1 MEQELCHILH
11 QTEES
16 YVAVYPGVKDKQEG
30 WQVWYAKWLLM
41 FFDLE
46 AIFGYLPTHEQLQFS
61 LLQGEIAFGLSGS
74 KQNWS
79 DFVGEHMYQS
89 LAQKYKA

>member
-16 YVAVYPGVKDKQEG
+16 YVAVHPGVKDKQEG
-30 WQVWYAKWLLM
+30 WHVWYAQWLLM

-46 AIFGYLPTHEQLQFS
+46 AIFGYLPTHAQLQFS

-74 KQNWS
+74 KMGWS
-79 DFVGEHMYQS
+79 DFVGKHVYQS
-89 LAQKYKA
+89 LNKKSPQ